1 MIIWAYLEPCDI
13 KRYPE
18 ITRFQAMTLGE
29 LEPMAKMSQWQ
40 WKQAMLRGCD
50 MIDGFLKDLERPP
63 ISRADAT
70 KKGTK
75 YTVVAMTTE
84 KPLTRQTYLSLPDF
98 RTGAPDF
105 TLVRR

>member
-50 MIDGFLKDLERPP
+50 MIDGFLKDLERHTG
-63 ISRADAT
+63 SALRSA
-70 KKGTK
+70 G
-75 YTVVAMTTE
+75 
-84 KPLTRQTYLSLPDF
+84 
-98 RTGAPDF
+98 GAPRSF
-105 TLVRR
+105 KLFVQPHGLPRQES